1 MTDNWATFGIDLH
14 LDLAGRKIRAGL
26 ETALRD
32 AVRTGRLGAGT
43 RLPSSRA
50 LAADL
55 GVARNTVA
63 EAYSQLVAEGWLTAE
78 RGSST
83 RVASRPAA
91 VPAEP
96 PAAATPRRAFR
107 YDLRPGAPDVSA
119 FPRSAWLAAARR
131 ALLAAPAGALG
142 YGDPRGHPE
151 LRQALAGY
159 LARARGVRA
168 SPGRIVVCSGFT
180 QGLALLS
187 GVLRARGG
195 TTLAVEEYSLPSLRA
210 TAGAAGLNLIPLPV
224 DGRGAAVHEAG
235 AADAIL
241 CTPAHQFPL
250 GAVLAPQRRTVAVE
264 WARAT
269 GGLVVEDDYDGEFRY
284 DRQPVGAMQPLA
296 PGHVVY
302 GGSASKSL
310 APAFRLGW
318 LVLPAHLVGEVAVA
332 RELADG
338 PGSRLEQLTLAEFI
352 ACGGYDRHVR
362 RARLAYRRRRDHL
375 VAALGREAPQVR
387 VTGIA
392 AGLHVLCELP
402 PGPDA
407 AAAAEEDVVARAA
420 ARGLAVAPLAPYRV
434 TGQHD
439 RPALIVGYGTP
450 PEHAF
455 SGAVARLCAVLR
467 EAA

>member
-32 AVRTGRLGAGT
+32 AVRTGRLGPGT

-91 VPAEP
+91 VPAGP
-96 PAAATPRRAFR
+96 PAAAALRRAFR
-107 YDLRPGAPDVSA
+107 YDLRPGVPDVSA

-187 GVLRARGG
+187 QVLRARGG
-195 TTLAVEEYSLPSLRA
+195 NALAVEEYSLPSLRA

-250 GAVLAPQRRTVAVE
+250 GAALAPQRRTVAVD

-269 GGLVVEDDYDGEFRY
+269 GGLVIEDDYDGEFRY
-284 DRQPVGAMQPLA
+284 DRQPVGAMQALA
-296 PGHVVY
+296 PEHVVY

-318 LVLPAHLVGEVAVA
+318 LVLPAHLVDDVAAA

-338 PGSRLEQLTLAEFI
+338 PGSRLDQLTLAEFI
-352 ACGGYDRHVR
+352 ASGGYDRHVR

-375 VAALGREAPQVR
+375 VAALRAVAPQVR

-407 AAAAEEDVVARAA
+407 TAAEQDVVARAA

-434 TGQHD
+434 MGQHD

>member
-1 MTDNWATFGIDLH
+1 M
-14 LDLAGRKIRAGL
+14 
-26 ETALRD
+26 
-32 AVRTGRLGAGT
+32 
-43 RLPSSRA
+43 
-50 LAADL
+50 
-55 GVARNTVA
+55 
-63 EAYSQLVAEGWLTAE
+63 
-78 RGSST
+78 
-83 RVASRPAA
+83 
-91 VPAEP
+91 
-96 PAAATPRRAFR
+96 
-107 YDLRPGAPDVSA
+107 SA

-187 GVLRARGG
+187 QVLRTRGG

-210 TAGAAGLNLIPLPV
+210 TAGAAGLNLIPLSV
-224 DGRGAAVHEAG
+224 DGRGAAVQEAG

-250 GAVLAPQRRTVAVE
+250 GAALAPQRRAAAVD

-284 DRQPVGAMQPLA
+284 DRQPVGAMQALA
-296 PGHVVY
+296 PEHVVY

-318 LVLPAHLVGEVAVA
+318 LVLPAHLVDDVAAA

-338 PGSRLEQLTLAEFI
+338 PGSRLDQLTLAEFI
-352 ACGGYDRHVR
+352 VSGGYDRHVR
-362 RARLAYRRRRDHL
+362 RARLAYRRRRDRL
-375 VAALGREAPQVR
+375 VAALRRQAPQVR

-407 AAAAEEDVVARAA
+407 AAAEQDVVARAA

-450 PEHAF
+450 PEHAL

>member
-1 MTDNWATFGIDLH
+1 MADNWATFGIDLH

-32 AVRTGRLGAGT
+32 AVRTGRLGPGT

-96 PAAATPRRAFR
+96 PAAAAPRRALR
-107 YDLRPGAPDVSA
+107 YDLRPGVPDVSA

-159 LARARGVRA
+159 LARTRDVRA
-168 SPGRIVVCSGFT
+168 SPGHIVVCSGFT

-187 GVLRARGG
+187 QVLRARGG
-195 TTLAVEEYSLPSLRA
+195 STLAVEEYSLPSLRE
-210 TAGAAGLNLIPLPV
+210 TAGAAGLNLVPLPV
-224 DGRGAAVHEAG
+224 DGRGAAGHEAG

-250 GAVLAPQRRTVAVE
+250 GAALAPQRRTVAVD

-284 DRQPVGAMQPLA
+284 DRQPVGAMQALA
-296 PGHVVY
+296 PEHVVY

-318 LVLPAHLVGEVAVA
+318 LVLPAHLVDEVVAA

-338 PGSRLEQLTLAEFI
+338 PGSRLDQLTLAEFI
-352 ACGGYDRHVR
+352 ASGGYDRHVR
-362 RARLAYRRRRDHL
+362 RARLAYRRRRDRL
-375 VAALGREAPQVR
+375 VDALRREAPQVR

-407 AAAAEEDVVARAA
+407 AAAEQDVMARAA

-434 TGQHD
+434 AGRHD

-467 EAA
+467 GAA

>member
-1 MTDNWATFGIDLH
+1 M
-14 LDLAGRKIRAGL
+14 
-26 ETALRD
+26 
-32 AVRTGRLGAGT
+32 
-43 RLPSSRA
+43 
-50 LAADL
+50 
-55 GVARNTVA
+55 
-63 EAYSQLVAEGWLTAE
+63 
-78 RGSST
+78 
-83 RVASRPAA
+83 
-91 VPAEP
+91 
-96 PAAATPRRAFR
+96 
-107 YDLRPGAPDVSA
+107 SA
-119 FPRSAWLAAARR
+119 FPRSAWLTAARR

-187 GVLRARGG
+187 QVLRARGG

-210 TAGAAGLNLIPLPV
+210 TAGAAGLSLVPLPV

-235 AADAIL
+235 AANAIL

-250 GAVLAPQRRTVAVE
+250 GAALAPQRRTVAVD

-284 DRQPVGAMQPLA
+284 DRQPVGAMQALA
-296 PGHVVY
+296 PEHVAY

-318 LVLPAHLVGEVAVA
+318 LVLPAHLVDEVAAA

-338 PGSRLEQLTLAEFI
+338 PGSRLDQLTLAEFI
-352 ACGGYDRHVR
+352 VSGGYDRHVR
-362 RARLAYRRRRDHL
+362 RARLAYRRRRDRL
-375 VAALGREAPQVR
+375 VAALGKEAPHIR

-402 PGPDA
+402 PSPDA
-407 AAAAEEDVVARAA
+407 AAAEQDVVARAA
-420 ARGLAVAPLAPYRV
+420 ARGLAVAPLAPCRV
-434 TGQHD
+434 ADGHV